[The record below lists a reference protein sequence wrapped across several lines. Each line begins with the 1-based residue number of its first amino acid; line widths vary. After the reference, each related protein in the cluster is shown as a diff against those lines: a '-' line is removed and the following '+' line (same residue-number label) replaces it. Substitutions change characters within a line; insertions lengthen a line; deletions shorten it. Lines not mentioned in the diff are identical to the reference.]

1 MRAGVVERYGP
12 PSVVRI
18 ETVPDPVAGR
28 GESLVRV
35 MAATVNSG
43 DARIRGAR
51 FPRGFALPARL
62 AIGVRGPR
70 AGVLG
75 VVFAGVVEAGGGRA
89 SAGEAGGGEAG
100 GGEAA
105 GRRAG
110 DADASGG
117 APLAGGT
124 GPAASGFAVG
134 DRVCGMTGARLG
146 AHAEL
151 VAVPD
156 SRLARIPDG
165 LSFDDAAG
173 VLFGGTTA
181 LYYLRDLAAL
191 QPGEHVLVV
200 GASGAVGTNAVQL
213 AKHFG
218 AKVTATTSAR
228 NADLVTAL
236 GADRVV
242 DYRTTPLDSLVSR
255 GERFDVVF
263 DTVGALSP
271 ASGRPLL
278 ADGGRLLLAV
288 ASLGEMITARGPVK
302 TGTSRERPEDFQTL
316 LDLVARGQLRVVV
329 DETLPLDRL
338 AEAHARVDSGRKVG
352 NLVLHP
358 QAGAAGAAGDAAG
371 AERAA

>member
-12 PSVVRI
+12 PSVVRV

-28 GESLVRV
+28 DEALVRV
-35 MAATVNSG
+35 MATTVNSG

-62 AIGVRGPR
+62 ALGVRGPR
-70 AGVLG
+70 ARVLG
-75 VVFAGVVEAGGGRA
+75 GAFAGVVEAGGGEAGTHDAGATDA
-89 SAGEAGGGEAG
+89 SSGASPAGGGG
-100 GGEAA
+100 
-105 GRRAG
+105 
-110 DADASGG
+110 
-117 APLAGGT
+117 PGT
-124 GPAASGFAVG
+124 SGFAVG
-134 DRVCGMTGARLG
+134 DRVCGMTGARMG

-151 VAVPD
+151 VAASTAKLVP
-156 SRLARIPDG
+156 IPDG
-165 LSFDDAAG
+165 VSFDDAAG

-181 LYYLRDLAAL
+181 LFYLRDLAAVRT
-191 QPGEHVLVV
+191 GEHVLVV

-228 NADLVTAL
+228 NAELVTAL

-242 DYRTTPLDSLVSR
+242 DYRTTPLDELATG

-271 ASGRPLL
+271 ATGRPLL
-278 ADGGRLLLAV
+278 TERGRLLLAV
-288 ASLGEMITARGPVK
+288 ASLGELITARGPVRA
-302 TGTSRERPEDFQTL
+302 GTSRERPEDFATL
-316 LDLVARGQLRVVV
+316 LDLVARGELRVVV

-358 QAGAAGAAGDAAG
+358 QGGADADAEQAA
-371 AERAA
+371 

>member
-1 MRAGVVERYGP
+1 MRAAVVERYGP
-12 PSVVRI
+12 PSVARV
-18 ETVPDPVAGR
+18 ETVPDPVARR

-51 FPRGFALPARL
+51 FPRGFAVPGRL
-62 AIGVRGPR
+62 ALGVRGPR
-70 AGVLG
+70 VRVLG
-75 VVFAGVVEAGGGRA
+75 AVFAGVVEAIG
-89 SAGEAGGGEAG
+89 
-100 GGEAA
+100 
-105 GRRAG
+105 
-110 DADASGG
+110 ADATGG
-117 APLAGGT
+117 APHAGGT
-124 GPAASGFAVG
+124 VASGYAVG
-134 DRVCGMTGARLG
+134 DRVCGMTGARMG

-151 VAVPD
+151 VAVPA

-165 LSFDDAAG
+165 VTFDDAAG
-173 VLFGGTTA
+173 VLFGGSTA
-181 LYYLRDLAAL
+181 LHYLRDKAAVR
-191 QPGEHVLVV
+191 PGEHVLVV

-218 AKVTATTSAR
+218 AKVTAVTSAP
-228 NADLVTAL
+228 NAKLVTAL

-242 DYRTTPLDSLVSR
+242 DYRTTPLGSLASR

-271 ASGRPLL
+271 ATGRPLL
-278 ADGGRLLLAV
+278 AEGGRLLLAV

-302 TGTSRERPEDFQTL
+302 TGTSPERAEDFATL
-316 LDLVARGQLRVVV
+316 LGLIATGDLRVVV
-329 DETLPLDRL
+329 DETMPLDRL

-358 QAGAAGAAGDAAG
+358 QEAAA
-371 AERAA
+371 